1 MEWLLEQ
8 IGRLTNFLSSASE
21 DIEDFTVNVQNRIE
35 KYRNFWNRS
44 WSCGASCFAGGFFLN
59 YIINCRRNRR
69 FNRV

>member
-35 KYRNFWNRS
+35 KYGKACIFGIVV
-44 WSCGASCFAGGFFLN
+44 GAVALLVLQAVFS
-59 YIINCRRNRR
+59 
-69 FNRV
+69 